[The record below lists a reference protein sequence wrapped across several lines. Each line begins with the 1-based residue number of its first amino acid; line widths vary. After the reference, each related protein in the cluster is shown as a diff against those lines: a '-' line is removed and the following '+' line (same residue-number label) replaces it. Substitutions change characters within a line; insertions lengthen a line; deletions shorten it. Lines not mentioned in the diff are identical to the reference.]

1 MDAGKFDT
9 RVEIKTLT
17 KTSDG
22 YGGATSTLSAYSTI
36 WANVREVDGDV
47 ETSGYKRGRVSSL
60 NIFVRKKT
68 AEGNNINQDVILRIQ
83 GKTDDYRVVSI
94 SDDTHKKIVKIRAEK
109 TF

>member
-1 MDAGKFDT
+1 M
-9 RVEIKTLT
+9 
-17 KTSDG
+17 
-22 YGGATSTLSAYSTI
+22 SAYSTI